1 MLKVY
6 KEVAHVGVLLWL
18 FLISDDVEVAVSVF
32 VRAVDLLFQL
42 FLVVAAW
49 DVFDAKVSASVFTL
63 LDKLDL
69 DGLSL
74 ASIRFG
80 G

>member
-49 DVFDAKVSASVFTL
+49 DVFDAKVSASVFSL

-80 G
+80 S